1 MLGASLF
8 GLFVGAVPGLT
19 ATMATALLVPV
30 TFFMAPIP
38 AIAAIVTAT
47 AMAIFSG
54 DIPGCLLRMPGT
66 PASAAYTDEA
76 YAMTKKGQAEL
87 ALGAGLVFSA
97 VGGLFGT
104 AVLMVSAPALAEFAL
119 KFSSFEYFWL
129 VLMGLTCAVFIS
141 TDTPLKGLT
150 TLFIGLL
157 IAGVGLNNPAAFP
170 RFTFGSTELLGG
182 IGLIPLMIG
191 MFAVSEIIRYMV
203 STEGEALIVDKPIGN
218 VFKGMWGLAVK
229 YPKQILRGSALG
241 TLIGALPG
249 AGADIAA
256 WMSYAMSK
264 KFSKEPEKF
273 GTGHVEGIVESGS
286 ANNSALAGAW
296 IPALVFGIPGDSITA
311 IVIGVLYMKNMNPG
325 PTLFTTNPENIYA
338 VYLLFIV
345 ANLIML
351 PLGWLCIKVAKRIL
365 RVPRDILMPVILLF
379 CIVGAFAINNT
390 AFDVGIM
397 LVAGLVAWLLE
408 ENGFPITPL
417 ILGVV
422 LGGMLEENFVSSMIK
437 ADGNL
442 LGFFARPI
450 AAGARRADDRDLVLA
465 AAAAAP
471 RCRSAAATRALSSPA
486 RRAADRCRAARRRFR
501 RAAAAD
507 AHNRRHA
514 HSHAVDSR
522 YAWRP
527 PRRRARADD
536 DRQRARCTSS
546 PSSCRACRP
555 SSAARAPTRRCRTR
569 C

>member
-1 MLGASLF
+1 MSQAWLQAFGMVFEPYNIVVMLGASLF

-38 AIAAIVTAT
+38 AIAAMVTAT

-104 AVLMVSAPALAEFAL
+104 AVLMVAAPTLAEVAL

-141 TDTPLKGLT
+141 SDRPLKGVVMLLT
-150 TLFIGLL
+150 GLL
-157 IAGVGLNNPAAFP
+157 VASVGLNNPAAFP
-170 RFTFGSTELLGG
+170 RFTFGSTELMGG
-182 IGLIPLMIG
+182 VGLVPLMIG
-191 MFAVSEIIRYMV
+191 VFAVSEIIRYV
-203 STEGEALIVDKPIGN
+203 VDTSPTALIAEERIGN
-218 VFKGMWGLAVK
+218 VFKGMWGLTRK
-229 YPKQILRGSALG
+229 YPTQILRGSVLG
-241 TLIGALPG
+241 TVVGALPG

-273 GTGHVEGIVESGS
+273 GTGHVEGIVESGA

-325 PTLFTTNPENIYA
+325 PTLFTNNPQNIYA
-338 VYLLFIV
+338 VFLLFIV

-351 PLGWLCIKVAKRIL
+351 PLGYLCIKVAKRIL
-365 RVPRDILMPVILLF
+365 RVPRDVLMPVILLF
-379 CIVGAFAINNT
+379 CVVGAFAINNT
-390 AFDVGIM
+390 AFDIGVM
-397 LVAGLVAWLLE
+397 LVAGIVAYVLE
-408 ENGFPITPL
+408 DNGFPMAPL
-417 ILGVV
+417 VLGVV
-422 LGGMLEENFVSSMIK
+422 LGGMLEENLVSSLIK
-437 ADGNL
+437 SDGNL
-442 LGFFARPI
+442 LAFFGRPI
-450 AAGARRADDRDLVLA
+450 AAALGATTFAIWLWA
-465 AAAAAP
+465 AWG
-471 RCRSAAATRALSSPA
+471 SL
-486 RRAADRCRAARRRFR
+486 RRRP
-501 RAAAAD
+501 ATA
-507 AHNRRHA
+507 
-514 HSHAVDSR
+514 
-522 YAWRP
+522 
-527 PRRRARADD
+527 
-536 DRQRARCTSS
+536 
-546 PSSCRACRP
+546 
-555 SSAARAPTRRCRTR
+555 
-569 C
+569 